1 MTDSSPILGS
11 TISHYRILEKLG
23 GGGMGVVYKAEDT
36 ELGRFV
42 ALKFLSEQLVVDAHS
57 LERFRREARA
67 ASALNHPNICTIH
80 EIGHEGRSFIV
91 MELLEGGNLSQEIHG
106 QPFAIGRLVDVA
118 IQLAEG
124 LDAAHLKG
132 IVHRDIKPSNL
143 FLTTRGQLKI
153 SDFGLAKLTPHGE
166 ATLGTQDTLPLI
178 AAENLTSPG
187 AAIGTIA
194 YMSPE
199 QARGEDIDARSDLFS
214 AGAVLYEMA
223 SGRPPFTGKTSAI
236 IFEGILNREPIP
248 ALELNPAL
256 PEELGRIIAKCIE
269 KDREIRYQHA
279 SDLRADLKRLKR
291 DASSGRQSK
300 ALSNTDVTPG
310 PAQSASRI
318 GSTAIAAAKKFQ
330 PGTAIAVLAVLLILG
345 ATSYL
350 IYRSSHRV
358 QRNPFETYT
367 VTEATQFS
375 DLNVAAVSP
384 SGKYMAY
391 GRKSSLNGDSLW
403 VRQLSTSSDT
413 QVLQTLP
420 GALVSLA
427 FSPDESYLFFRV
439 RSEVA
444 SRNDLY
450 RVPMFGGQLQL
461 VIRDIDSQVS
471 FVGGG
476 QQVCFLR
483 HDPSANKN
491 TIVLADAATGQEK
504 TLLGNAPIY
513 LFSAAVACSADGT
526 KVAMAFNKQVDVIDI
541 SHGQIGT
548 VTHLAKAPS
557 GSNGSGDSIVWM
569 PGESGLVL
577 SAVAIPSFHGQIYE
591 VSYPEGKVRRITND
605 LSSYQGIALSADGK
619 MLSSVKRD
627 DEELLDILPVNSQA
641 IASATPQPLE
651 NVKKPM
657 FFGWLTPDKL
667 LFNDTERD
675 LGIAS
680 LGTGDAKIIS
690 PDPHRSY
697 LQPSSCGKNSIVFS
711 GAESRGGGAPSV
723 WKMDLATG
731 ALTQL
736 TKGPD
741 DLLAQCTADGKWVIY
756 GDNINRELMKVP
768 VSGGTPQ
775 AVSPNAKTI
784 WFDISSDGQLLLYAT
799 FSGNA
804 PLLHIASLDTWKE
817 LRTVS
822 LGSISVTRE
831 MVRFIPDAKGA
842 MYQVAENGVDNLW
855 VQPFDGGP
863 RRQFTHFT
871 GDGIEDFHWSPDG
884 KKLGVLRV
892 HISHDAV
899 LFTDTSK

>member
-1 MTDSSPILGS
+1 
-11 TISHYRILEKLG
+11 
-23 GGGMGVVYKAEDT
+23 MGVVYKAEDT

-42 ALKFLSEQLVVDAHS
+42 ALKFLSDHLALDPHS
-57 LERFRREARA
+57 LERFHREARA

-80 EIGHEGRSFIV
+80 EIGKHDGQSFIV
-91 MELLEGGNLSQEIHG
+91 MELLEGRTLNQEIHG
-106 QPFAIGRLVDVA
+106 QPFATDRLLNVA
-118 IQLAEG
+118 IQLADG

-143 FLTTRGQLKI
+143 FLTNRGQLKI
-153 SDFGLAKLTPHGE
+153 SDFGLAKLTAYGAE
-166 ATLGTQDTLPLI
+166 TLGTQDAAQFT

-291 DASSGRQSK
+291 DTSSGRQSK
-300 ALSNTDVTPG
+300 ALSNTDVTPDS
-310 PAQSASRI
+310 AQSASRI
-318 GSTAIAAAKKFQ
+318 GSSAIAAAKKFHV
-330 PGTAIAVLAVLLILG
+330 GTAITVVAALLILG
-345 ATSYL
+345 AAGYL
-350 IYRSSHRV
+350 IYRSSHRI
-358 QRNPFETYT
+358 QRNPFETYA
-367 VTEATQFS
+367 VTQVTQYG
-375 DLNVAAVSP
+375 DLDIAAVSP

-391 GRKSSLNGDSLW
+391 GRRSSLNGDSLW
-403 VRQLSTSSDT
+403 IRQLSTSSDT

-420 GALVSLA
+420 GGLVSLA

-439 RSEVA
+439 RAKDA
-444 SRNDLY
+444 SGRNDLY
-450 RVPMFGGQLQL
+450 RIPTFGGQPQL
-461 VIRDIDSQVS
+461 VVRDTDSQVS
-471 FVGGG
+471 FIADGR
-476 QQVCFLR
+476 QVCFLR

-513 LFSAAVACSADGT
+513 HFSAAVACSADGT

-541 SHGQIGT
+541 SRGQIGT
-548 VTHLAKAPS
+548 LTHLAKAPD
-557 GSNGSGDSIVWM
+557 GSIDSIVWT
-569 PGESGLVL
+569 PGETELIL
-577 SAVAIPSFHGQIYE
+577 SAVSFPSLHGQIYQ

-605 LSSYQGIALSADGK
+605 LSSYAEITLSADGK
-619 MLSSVKRD
+619 TLSSVKRD
-627 DEELLDILPVNSQA
+627 DEESLDILPVNSQA
-641 IASATPQPLE
+641 HASATPQSLE

-667 LFNDTERD
+667 LFNNTGRD
-675 LGIAS
+675 LGMAS
-680 LGTGDAKIIS
+680 LATGDAEIIS
-690 PDPHRSY
+690 SDPHRSY
-697 LQPSSCGKNSIVFS
+697 LQPSSCGKGSIVFS
-711 GAESRGGGAPSV
+711 GAERKGGGPPSV

-756 GDNINRELMKVP
+756 GDNINGELMKVP
-768 VSGGTPQ
+768 VSGGNPQ
-775 AVSPNAKTI
+775 AVSPDAKTI
-784 WFDISSDGQLLLYAT
+784 WFDISADGKLLLYAT
-799 FSGNA
+799 FSRNA
-804 PLLHIASLDTWKE
+804 PLLHITSLDTWKE

-822 LGSISVTRE
+822 LGTVHVTRG
-831 MVRFIPDAKGA
+831 MVRFMPDAKGA
-842 MYQVAENGVDNLW
+842 MYQLGENGVDNLW

-863 RRQFTHFT
+863 SKQFTHYT
-871 GDGIEDFHWSPDG
+871 EDSIEDFHWSPDG

-892 HISHDAV
+892 HFSHDAV